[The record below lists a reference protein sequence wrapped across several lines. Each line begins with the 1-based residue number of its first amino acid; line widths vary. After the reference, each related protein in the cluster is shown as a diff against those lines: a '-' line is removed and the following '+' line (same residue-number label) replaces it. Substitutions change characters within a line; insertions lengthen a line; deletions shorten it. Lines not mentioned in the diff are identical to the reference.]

1 MKKNIFV
8 ALDFNSLDQAL
19 DAAKKLKDQI
29 AGVKIGSEL
38 YAICGTEG
46 LKKFKQLGVEI
57 FLDLKLHDIPN
68 QVKKTVAAIASLK
81 NVKYLTIHTSG
92 NLEMLKAAQE
102 SSADTELLGVTV
114 LTSQS
119 NLDGIGI
126 KNSVK
131 DQIKLLV
138 NLAIKANLSGVIAS
152 AQDIS
157 LVRSLSK
164 EIKIFCPGIR
174 SGDNKQDQ
182 KRVMSYA
189 DFSKIADDKCFAVIG
204 RPIIEGDPVQNIKK
218 IIQSAQ

>member
-1 MKKNIFV
+1 LKKNIFV
-8 ALDFNSLDQAL
+8 ALDFNSLDKAL
-19 DAAKKLKDQI
+19 DAAKKLQNQI
-29 AGVKIGSEL
+29 AGVKIGTEL

-46 LKKFKQLGVEI
+46 LKKFKELGMEV

-92 NLEMLKAAQE
+92 NYEMLKAAQE
-102 SSADTELLGVTV
+102 SSGGIELLGVTV

-119 NLDGIGI
+119 DLEGLGV

-152 AQDIS
+152 AQDLS

-164 EIKIFCPGIR
+164 ELKIFCPGIR
-174 SGDNKQDQ
+174 NGDAKQDQ

-189 DFSKIADDKCFAVIG
+189 GFSKIADEKCFAVIG

-218 IIQSAQ
+218 IIQSVE